1 MTDKKKVDAYIQKHS
16 KWGVQLRQLR
26 DLFHKTELKEEVKW
40 GAPNYTLNGK
50 LIAGM
55 AGFKNHCAIWFHQGV
70 FLKDSNKKL
79 INAQEGTTRGLR
91 QWRFEEG
98 DTVEGDLV
106 LQYIRESIENGLAGK
121 EIKPQQKKGVV
132 IPTYLKATF
141 SLNSKFE
148 NAFNKLTPG
157 KRREYADYIS
167 NAKREATIQS
177 RLEKIIPMI
186 LEGKGLHDK
195 YKNC

>member
-1 MTDKKKVDAYIQKHS
+1 MTDTKKVDAYIQKHS
-16 KWGVQLRQLR
+16 KWGVQLRELR

-40 GAPNYTLNGK
+40 GAPSYSLNGK

-98 DTVEGDLV
+98 DTIEADLV
-106 LQYIRESIENGLAGK
+106 LQYICESIENGLAGK
-121 EIKPQQKKGVV
+121 EIKAQRKKSVV
-132 IPTYLKATF
+132 IPPYLKASF
-141 SLNSKFE
+141 SSNSKFE
-148 NAFNKLTPG
+148 NAFYKLTPG
-157 KRREYADYIS
+157 KQREYAGHIS
-167 NAKREATIQS
+167 EAKREATKHS
-177 RLEKIIPMI
+177 RLVKIIPMI
-186 LEGKGLHDK
+186 MEGKGLHDK